1 MMPGEME
8 QDDDSEDEEDVK
20 EGKKWNNDIRAE
32 ATWWQVALVFERQS
46 ASSPLVRLLSMQH
59 DDDDDLL
66 TSWSLFFAFFSKTLS
81 QSRYPALVLSVPCT
95 ASSHPISH
103 TTYYT
108 SVWQRNMPQ

>member
-66 TSWSLFFAFFSKTLS
+66 TSWSLFFAFFFQNIKPVSVS
-81 QSRYPALVLSVPCT
+81 GAGLVCAVHCLV
-95 ASSHPISH
+95 ASHQPHNILH
-103 TTYYT
+103 
-108 SVWQRNMPQ
+108 